1 MGLPLPEMSALD
13 LRRLIGER
21 QISPLDLL
29 DACIARIEAFN
40 PAINA
45 VCATDFERARA
56 AARRAE
62 QQVMRGEP
70 LGAISASGA
79 MCRPPTT

>member
-62 QQVMRGEP
+62 QQVMRG
-70 LGAISASGA
+70 
-79 MCRPPTT
+79 